1 MKIKLSELSLAYP
14 ALVKLAQVNLPIKVS
29 FSLLRYSKHIES
41 EFKIFS
47 ELREKIFKKYGEQE
61 GNNIVVPKEKIEEF
75 NKEITELMETEIE
88 LTPKES
94 KPSIKISDL
103 GDNVKISIADISAL
117 EAIIDFKDDS
127 DMLAGMKETIPQR
140 PSV

>member
-47 ELREKIFKKYGEQE
+47 ELREKVFKKYGQQE
-61 GNNIVVPKEKIEEF
+61 GNNIVIKAGQENLVEGVQRPKE
-75 NKEITELMETEIE
+75 
-88 LTPKES
+88 
-94 KPSIKISDL
+94 
-103 GDNVKISIADISAL
+103 G
-117 EAIIDFKDDS
+117 
-127 DMLAGMKETIPQR
+127 LAPWMN
-140 PSV
+140 

>member
-1 MKIKLSELSLAYP
+1 P

-29 FSLLRYSKHIES
+29 FSLIRYSKNIEN
-41 EFKIFS
+41 EFKIFI
-47 ELREKIFKKYGEQE
+47 ELREKIFKKYVTREDD
-61 GNNIVVPKEKIEEF
+61 NIVIPKEKIDEF
-75 NKEITELMETEIE
+75 NKKMTELLETEIE